1 MKKSLVIIA
10 AAAIALAGCQVS
22 EENGHKSG
30 KVYSA
35 TIEGQTRTSLA
46 ASGDVLKVNWNPNDK
61 IAVTD
66 GTNTAI
72 YRTDDAGVTKAHFY
86 YESGTDPY
94 ELPTAYYPAG
104 IMNGLPSVYAYDAAV
119 VEVPMLG
126 SILDDEIYF
135 KNLCGLLKVNVT
147 TTAAD
152 AKAKTISVSAD
163 KPLSG
168 TFTVAND
175 AAVVEN
181 GAGVTIDCGEG
192 VAIGSTPVTFY
203 FSVPAGTYSDLSFT
217 LVTAD
222 GKTQTLKAKS
232 AITVE
237 RSKYYEADF
246 AFNKLEAVS
255 LGGTAI
261 LPEGPVFNTMIK
273 QLIDPEATTTTPDNE
288 VIKKIVFDTNSAASV
303 GVEIQTLESEK
314 PIYLSL
320 DKAAGVV
327 TISSPAETLRIVGSG
342 EYMFSDFGALEEI
355 VNLKCLDTE
364 ECTSMLRMF
373 SMLECDTTY
382 LTKVD
387 LSSFNTK
394 NVVTFRS
401 MFNTSEIKELDL
413 RHFSTES
420 AEDESYMF
428 SNAMTE
434 KIDVSGW
441 ENPLCADVQYMF
453 NNTLGAK
460 EIKLDNFKTDNVS
473 TMLYMFA
480 SSTVEGLDL
489 TSFNTENVSSFGN
502 MFYHCYNVQFIKGT
516 ETWDTSSSSLFRS
529 MFNRCD
535 SCTEIDCSN
544 FDVSSSTNCQYMFFK
559 CVGLQK
565 LVIPF
570 DVSNI
575 KATNLQY
582 FMPKSESL
590 RELHLGENFIP
601 ADAPKI
607 PNAFS
612 MYYADTDLEYTGSQ
626 SPTGIAVYCS
636 QDVAEYIVTTDFQ
649 YPCNGWVYDGVI
661 HNPVPV
667 KFYDCNTGQ
676 QMNIVVPPNAVE
688 AYRL

>member
-1 MKKSLVIIA
+1 MKKSLVIIVA
-10 AAAIALAGCQVS
+10 AATMLAGCQIS

-72 YRTDDAGVTKAHFY
+72 YRTDDAGVTKANFY
-86 YESGTDPY
+86 YESGTDPV

-104 IMNGLPSVYAYDAAV
+104 IMNGLPSIYDYDAAQ
-119 VEVPMLG
+119 VEIPMLG
-126 SILDDEIYF
+126 TILDDEIFF

-152 AKAKTISVSAD
+152 AKAKTISVTAD

-168 TFTVAND
+168 AFTVAGD
-175 AAVVEN
+175 AAVVAN
-181 GAGVTIDCGEG
+181 GAGVTVNCGEG

-217 LVTAD
+217 LVTVD

-246 AFNKLEAVS
+246 AFDKLEAVT

-261 LPEGPVFNTMIK
+261 LPEGPDFNVLIK
-273 QLIDPEATTTTPDNE
+273 QLIDPEASTTTPEDLI
-288 VIKKIVFDTNSAASV
+288 IKKIVFDTNSAASV
-303 GVEIQTLESEK
+303 GQEIQAVGSEK

-320 DKAAGVV
+320 DQASGIV
-327 TISSPAETLRIVGSG
+327 TISSPAEKLRIVGSG
-342 EYMFSDFGALEEI
+342 AYMFSDFGALEEI

-364 ECTSMLRMF
+364 ECNSMERMF
-373 SMLECDTTY
+373 SMLESDTTY

-394 NVVTFRS
+394 SVVTFRS
-401 MFNTSEIKELDL
+401 MFNTSGIKELDL
-413 RHFSTES
+413 KHFSTAA
-420 AEDESYMF
+420 AENESYMF

-434 KIDVSGW
+434 KIDLSGW
-441 ENPLCADVQYMF
+441 TNELCEDFQYMF
-453 NNTLGAK
+453 NNTPCVK
-460 EIKLDNFKTDNVS
+460 EIKLDNFKTDNAI

-480 SSTVEGLDL
+480 SSAVEALDL
-489 TSFNTENVSSFGN
+489 TSFNTENVASFGN
-502 MFYHCYNVQFIKGT
+502 MFYHCYNVQYIKGT
-516 ETWDTSSSSLFRS
+516 EKWDTSSSTLFRS

-544 FDVSSSTNCQYMFFK
+544 FDVSSSTNCQYMFYK

-570 DVSNI
+570 DVSNL
-575 KATNLQY
+575 KASTIAY

-590 RELHLGENFIP
+590 RELHIGENFIP
-601 ADAPKI
+601 SNAPSI
-607 PNAFS
+607 PDGFT

-636 QDVAEYIVTTDFQ
+636 QDVAEYFVTTDFQ
-649 YPCNGWVYDGVI
+649 YPCNGWKYQGTI

-676 QMNIVVPPNAVE
+676 QMNITVPPNAVE